1 MWHVTLKAQ
10 KPSNKPYPK
19 SLHTIGDHI
28 KKRRL
33 DLNLTHKQAA
43 KLIGVQDDSI
53 CNWEHNYVTPKIHLL
68 PKIIQFLGY
77 VPFELPKE
85 TMSDKMITYRKVH
98 GLTQRKLAELLSV
111 DETTI
116 RDWENCKH
124 KPSKKLL
131 KRINN
136 IMN

>member
-10 KPSNKPYPK
+10 KRSNKLYPT
-19 SLHTIGDHI
+19 SLQTIGDHI

-53 CNWEHNYVTPKIHLL
+53 CNWGYNYFTPKIHML

-85 TMSDKMITYRKVH
+85 TISDQLMAYRKLH

-116 RDWENCKH
+116 RD
-124 KPSKKLL
+124 
-131 KRINN
+131 
-136 IMN
+136 